1 VRRVTAPIDEEMV
14 TVEIIGLPI
23 PVQSQAQEQVDE
35 LTREMALIAEG
46 MRQRGD
52 DGALPHRL
60 VSLVEQ
66 LSGRYSMFTAEQ
78 EKQLTDAMAGGAESV
93 DLTYRLPASAVH
105 AARDLSDI
113 LDEADDYCRAGQHL
127 LTLATPDELVRYR
140 RWFLDQFIDQAAG
153 AAPVSWADY
162 VSTRST

>member
-1 VRRVTAPIDEEMV
+1 VRRVTAPTDEEIV

-52 DGALPHRL
+52 EGALPTRL

-66 LSGRYSMFTAEQ
+66 LSGRYSMFTAAQEQ
-78 EKQLTDAMAGGAESV
+78 QLADATAGGAKTV
-93 DLTYRLPASAVH
+93 NLTYQVPASAVH

-113 LDEADDYCRAGQHL
+113 LDEADDYCRAGRHL
-127 LTLATPDELVRYR
+127 LTLATPDHLVHYR

-153 AAPVSWADY
+153 AAPVAWADY
-162 VSTRST
+162 VSTRTT

>member
-1 VRRVTAPIDEEMV
+1 MTAPTDEEFV

-23 PVQSQAQEQVDE
+23 SVQSQAQEQFDE
-35 LTREMALIAEG
+35 LAREMALMAEG

-52 DGALPHRL
+52 HGALPARL
-60 VSLVEQ
+60 VDLVEQ

-78 EKQLTDAMAGGAESV
+78 EKQLADAVAGQAKSV
-93 DLTYRLPASAVH
+93 DLTYRLPRSAIQ

-113 LDEADDYCRAGQHL
+113 LDEADDYCRAGKHL

-140 RWFLDQFIDQAAG
+140 RWFLDQFADQAAG
-153 AAPVSWADY
+153 AAPVSWSQY
-162 VSTRST
+162 VSTRTP